1 LPSYRESS
9 EHDEFRYAEAV
20 EHRHIGAAPSGER
33 EEVRE
38 IFRRY
43 GLHGD
48 LLERVVETIT
58 VDRQQWLRIMLREEY
73 GLPAVVRMPWRS
85 EAAREGSCCVT
96 RASA

>member
-1 LPSYRESS
+1 LKSSWPSYRESS

-20 EHRHIGAAPSGER
+20 EHRHIGADPSGEH

-48 LLERVVETIT
+48 LLERLVETST

-73 GLPAVVRMPWRS
+73 ELPALVRMPWRS
-85 EAAREGSCCVT
+85 EVPRL
-96 RASA
+96 R